1 MKNTNTLHNAA
12 VYVSLA
18 TDRLR
23 FFTAYHMTAATQAA
37 LSEFWATNA
46 TSAQCRDKL
55 AAIQAYLSE
64 HPETAAKMN
73 TIADGNGNTG
83 SAYMNM
89 AAAIL
94 DQLAEKA

>member
-1 MKNTNTLHNAA
+1 
-12 VYVSLA
+12 
-18 TDRLR
+18 
-23 FFTAYHMTAATQAA
+23 MTAATQDA

-64 HPETAAKMN
+64 HPETAHKMQ

-83 SAYMNM
+83 RDYMNM
-89 AAAIL
+89 ATAIL
-94 DQLAEKA
+94 DQLEEKRLKN